1 MVTVMLGTLQSS
13 LSKRGVVIR
22 IVGTTNILIF
32 TNVNFDKDSATDK
45 VGVIPLKNFRIQR
58 KLF

>member
-32 TNVNFDKDSATDK
+32 TNANFDIDSVTDK

>member
-1 MVTVMLGTLQSS
+1 MLGTLQSS

-32 TNVNFDKDSATDK
+32 TNANFDIDSVTDK
-45 VGVIPLKNFRIQR
+45 VGVIPLKNFKIQR